1 MAGGLIQLIAKGIQ
15 DMFITSQPQITFFK
29 TIYRRYTNF
38 SIEPIPQYFTHEP
51 DFSKKVSCI
60 LSRCGDLIGQTILV
74 LTLPNIPEF
83 SDDLTK
89 FAWINKIGF
98 TIIKTIDIEIGEQ
111 LIDRHYGDWL
121 NVWSELTDNK
131 TNQFNNMI
139 GNVKTL
145 TEFTN
150 GKNEYTLYIPLQFW
164 FCRSYGL
171 SIPVI
176 GLRYSE
182 VKINLELN
190 DASKCYFINPTHY
203 ILLEDDTTNF
213 SEYEYIEQS
222 VDGVTAVGI
231 VSSFDTVTKRLYY
244 TKLLTNNFLSPTISG
259 EISRDTIFS
268 VYTSDDYEK
277 YRITGITSGNYV
289 LPKINT
295 SPVVYSSERLR
306 SLSIGDC
313 FLLVNYVFLEK
324 DERLQIAQ
332 SKNEYVI
339 EKLIYSNE
347 KTLSSSNVKV
357 KLDTIQPCKL
367 MAWVVQMTNYGND
380 TINYTN
386 NYKHYD
392 SENEKYIYYG
402 TTYLGDNPIVQETI
416 LLNGHE
422 RISLRAS
429 NYFSQAQILQHFKY
443 TTNSGIN
450 IYSFSLEPIIP
461 QPSGSCNMS
470 EIDNIYVQMNLNATL
485 TSTNTAKFRCYS
497 MVHNVL
503 VIYNGLGRL
512 KFVD

>member
-1 MAGGLIQLIAKGIQ
+1 MTGGLIQLVAKGIQ
-15 DMFITSQPQITFFK
+15 DMFITSNPQITFFK

-38 SIEPIPQYFTHEP
+38 SIEPIPQYFTHNA

-60 LSRCGDLIGQTILV
+60 LSRCGDLIGQTVLV

-83 SDDLTK
+83 SDNLTK
-89 FAWINKIGF
+89 FAWVKKIGF
-98 TIIKTIDIEIGEQ
+98 SIIKTIDIEIGEQ

-121 NVWSELTDNK
+121 NIWSELTDNK

-139 GNVKTL
+139 GNIKTL
-145 TEFTN
+145 TQFTD
-150 GKNEYTLYIPLQFW
+150 GKEEYTLYIPLQFW

-171 SIPVI
+171 SIPII

-182 VKINLELN
+182 VKINLELV
-190 DASKCYFINPTHY
+190 DSSKCYILNPTHY
-203 ILLEDDTTNF
+203 ILLEDDTVNF
-213 SEYEYIEQS
+213 NEFEYIEQT
-222 VDGVTAVGI
+222 VDGVNAVGI
-231 VSSFDTVTKRLYY
+231 VSSFDTITKRLYY
-244 TKLLTNNFLSPTISG
+244 TKLLTNAFLSPTISG
-259 EISRDTIFS
+259 EITRDVVFS
-268 VYTSDDYEK
+268 VYTSNEYEK
-277 YRITGITSGNYV
+277 YRITGVTSGQYV
-289 LPKINT
+289 MPKINT
-295 SPVVYSSERLR
+295 APVAYNSGKLR
-306 SLSIGDC
+306 SLSVGDC

-332 SKNEYVI
+332 SRNEYII

-367 MAWVVQMTNYGND
+367 MAWIVQMTNYGND
-380 TINYTN
+380 IINYTN

-392 SENEKYIYYG
+392 SATNTYIYF
-402 TTYLGDNPIVQETI
+402 GDIYKGENPIVQETI

-422 RISLRAS
+422 RITLRNS
-429 NYFSQAQILQHFKY
+429 NYFSMAQVIQHFNY
-443 TTNSGIN
+443 TTNNGIN
-450 IYSFSLEPIIP
+450 IYSYSLDPKNP

-485 TSTNTAKFRCYS
+485 TSSNTAKFRCYS
-497 MVHNVL
+497 LVHNVL
-503 VIYNGLGRL
+503 VVYNGLGRL